1 MSLYKWILIA
11 FTVSLSTSSRS
22 RAQTP
27 AQTPAQ
33 IPAQTAA
40 HACLSDMPD
49 ALRAALEQDN
59 WKIVQREDLS
69 ASDLRAWKDRHPDDC
84 PGVAAGNFSPQV
96 KHSYIV
102 ALIQRDSQNNLT
114 EKVLLAAMKK
124 NKPLSEFAVTTMS
137 IATPYVVWKLPKGH
151 YLGIDGSKAS
161 IPRNSFVYEKL
172 IGPASQYY
180 YDGSHLKSF
189 VISR

>member
-1 MSLYKWILIA
+1 MSLSKWIQVAIV
-11 FTVSLSTSSRS
+11 VSLSAS
-22 RAQTP
+22 AQAP
-27 AQTPAQ
+27 AQPPSHPPSQ
-33 IPAQTAA
+33 P
-40 HACLSDMPD
+40 CLSDMPD
-49 ALRAALEQDN
+49 TLRAALEQDN

-69 ASDLRAWKDRHPDDC
+69 VSDLRAWKDRHPGDC
-84 PGVAAGNFSPQV
+84 PGVASGNFSPRV
-96 KHSYIV
+96 KQSFIV
-102 ALIQRDSQNNLT
+102 ALIQRDTQNNLT

-124 NKPLSEFAVTTMS
+124 NKPESEFAITTMS

-151 YLGIDGSKAS
+151 YLGIEGTKAS
-161 IPRNSFVYEKL
+161 ISRNSFVYEKL